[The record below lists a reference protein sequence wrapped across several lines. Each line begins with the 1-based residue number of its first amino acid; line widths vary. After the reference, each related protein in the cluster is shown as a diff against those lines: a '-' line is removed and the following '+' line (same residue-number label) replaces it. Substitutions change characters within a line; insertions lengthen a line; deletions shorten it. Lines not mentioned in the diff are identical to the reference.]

1 MVCFILLITR
11 YFPLLLIKST
21 LFIFIFNWLMRA
33 MNAKTSLPDV
43 LLRAVLELP
52 RVDNVNILF
61 RVKYLKK
68 NFFFWKHSI

>member
-1 MVCFILLITR
+1 
-11 YFPLLLIKST
+11 
-21 LFIFIFNWLMRA
+21 MRA

-61 RVKYLKK
+61 RVKYFKK
-68 NFFFWKHSI
+68 KIFFFGNTLYKGSRRPPNARDIYF